1 MMKPTTPLIPVHG
14 ERGCVGHILRTAK
27 GFRAFDRDD
36 KEIGVFETAGDGL
49 VALLERDQTAVTDP
63 NFAVNTPNCGMR
75 G

>member
-1 MMKPTTPLIPVHG
+1 MRPSALIPVHG
-14 ERGCVGHILRTAK
+14 ERVRRTPLAYREGLPRLRS
-27 GFRAFDRDD
+27 DD
-36 KEIGVFETAGDGL
+36 NEIGVFETAGDGL